1 MEFHRTP
8 DERFTALAAYPFSPH
23 YRQIADGEGGDL
35 RLHYLDEGAAHNPM
49 TAGGDVKFQQEVRG
63 ANGIAHRIIQ
73 NAGHFVQQEQPH
85 NCVQAILDVTGRS

>member
-1 MEFHRTP
+1 VEENKAAWTLLAKFDKPFM
-8 DERFTALAAYPFSPH
+8 TAFAAKDPV
-23 YRQIADGEGGDL
+23 
-35 RLHYLDEGAAHNPM
+35 